1 LCSTHWRGGTIKI
14 GVSEKFK
21 KKKKK
26 KKTGKKC
33 YIEEV
38 RSELNDSWGE
48 GGIWGQVGEKFVD
61 CGENKYGKKDKNDLI
76 RINQKV
82 NFWVKFGVNC
92 MIKWIIS

>member
-1 LCSTHWRGGTIKI
+1 
-14 GVSEKFK
+14 
-21 KKKKK
+21 
-26 KKTGKKC
+26 
-33 YIEEV
+33 
-38 RSELNDSWGE
+38 
-48 GGIWGQVGEKFVD
+48 VGEKFVD